1 MSIGSRNIS
10 FNSLKNLYRSKS
22 GEINDTNI
30 RLSDFRGALFTDK
43 TYIADNHQTYS
54 IGSLFKNKEFS
65 DRPYLTYHSHKTT
78 PKMNFYHLIGTWP
91 PGSSGPENYRDFY
104 TISLPPNITH
114 NQESWV
120 QYKVIG
126 NGNLYIQLDYNTEFN
141 YDWAYIYINGAQ
153 IVRISGADGA
163 IGNDGYVV
171 KANQYVKFRYTKDGT
186 VTETN
191 EYVTWYV
198 NYFTGYTVGLPSGVS
213 ATN

>member
-1 MSIGSRNIS
+1 MSIGTTNIRFS
-10 FNSLKNLYRSKS
+10 GLKTKYQSKS
-22 GEINDTNI
+22 GVISGTEI

-43 TYIADNHQTYS
+43 TYIADNDQTYS
-54 IGSLFKNKEFS
+54 IGSLFKGKVFS

-78 PKMNFYHLIGTWP
+78 PKMNFSHGITTVPL
-91 PGSSGPENYRDFY
+91 GSGNARDY
-104 TISLPPNITH
+104 YQVTLPSNITH
-114 NQESWV
+114 SQESWV
-120 QYKVIG
+120 QFKVIG
-126 NGNLYIQLDYNTEFN
+126 NGNLYIRLYHSTEFN

-153 IVRISGADGA
+153 IVKTSGPDGD
-163 IGNDGYVV
+163 INNNEYVV

-186 VTETN
+186 VSEDP